1 MRHTKTT
8 TMTASDYLLQETVIT
23 IVLLELGE
31 ITSADAVKRFGE
43 HYEEA
48 KKIQKQQDKHNNNLH
63 T

>member
-1 MRHTKTT
+1 
-8 TMTASDYLLQETVIT
+8 MTASDYLLQETVIT

-31 ITSADAVKRFGE
+31 ITSQDAVKRFGE

-48 KKIQKQQDKHNNNLH
+48 KEIQKQQDKHNNNLH